1 MLGLVIALLL
11 LFVMWER
18 DQARTDRDRQR
29 RKHKA
34 EEALRGQA
42 EHPEEARNTHDIGR
56 S

>member
-18 DQARTDRDRQR
+18 DQARTDRDRQKR
-29 RKHKA
+29 RRKA
-34 EEALRGQA
+34 EEASRDQA
-42 EHPEEARNTHDIGR
+42 EHPEEARNTHDVGR